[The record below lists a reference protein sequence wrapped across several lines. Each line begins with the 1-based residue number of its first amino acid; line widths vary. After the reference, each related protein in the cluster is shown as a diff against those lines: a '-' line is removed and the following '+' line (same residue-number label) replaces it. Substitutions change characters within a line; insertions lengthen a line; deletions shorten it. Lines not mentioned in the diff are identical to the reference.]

1 MPKHTFTNTTKG
13 PKGVVTSDG
22 QTVYVEPGATSVE
35 LDVFDGDLKGLKDA
49 DWFELDAS
57 KAKQEKAR
65 EAAEEPAP
73 APAADGKK
81 Q

>member
-22 QTVYVEPGATSVE
+22 ATVYVEPGATSDE
-35 LDVFDGDLKGLKDA
+35 LDVTDGDLQAVRESG
-49 DWFELDAS
+49 WFELDAS

-65 EAAEEPAP
+65 EAVEEPTPAP
-73 APAADGKK
+73 APVADKK
-81 Q
+81 

>member
-22 QTVYVEPGATSVE
+22 ATVYVEPGATSAE
-35 LDVFDGDLKGLKDA
+35 LDVTDGDLKAVKESG
-49 DWFELDAS
+49 WFELDAS

-65 EAAEEPAP
+65 EAAEEPSAAP
-73 APAADGKK
+73 APEAAKK
-81 Q
+81 